1 MYTRY
6 IYIYIITSL
15 TKIIYRCK
23 ITLRVF
29 IVGANV
35 LCTGYPPPF
44 HHPCLRS
51 RGTVGQFSV
60 LAMFRVTDPLL
71 ISTPDPPPSTAPHH
85 LPFLFLTLDRKI
97 KINNYTTPTDA
108 GRQRRLPKSLNGST
122 TLTCF
127 PPLRPSTYEQL
138 YNVIL
143 VRGQTIQLFG
153 CWHHQ

>member
-35 LCTGYPPPF
+35 LCTGYPPHF
-44 HHPCLRS
+44 HHPYLRS

-71 ISTPDPPPSTAPHH
+71 ISTPDPPPLHRSSSSSFFISHSRPQNKNQQLHH
-85 LPFLFLTLDRKI
+85 TYRRRPAE
-97 KINNYTTPTDA
+97 TPTEVFE
-108 GRQRRLPKSLNGST
+108 RQYDFNLLSSVAPV
-122 TLTCF
+122 
-127 PPLRPSTYEQL
+127 
-138 YNVIL
+138 NV
-143 VRGQTIQLFG
+143 RTIV
-153 CWHHQ
+153 